1 MTEFDKLNLRVV
13 PIQDPLKFNKLPNFN
28 GYPLKWSDPA
38 NYCDWEERED
48 IYPGVQ
54 DWYVIPPARSTF
66 FQDGMEIGYWVLD
79 IDNHEG
85 DRFKEAIAFLKTC
98 NLPPSL
104 TIRTPSGGLHIYY
117 KALKEDLP
125 AQLGRNKEVDL
136 PIEIKVSTGVVAPNG
151 RDRVVIRDLPVAY
164 FTVTE
169 DNPIS
174 KIAKIKS
181 KKPNIAKKETDPNF
195 PIEEEPFPEVGPGDR
210 HNTLM
215 ATACSL
221 YTRGCPPEKI
231 QKWGEEFYLRTGRKQ
246 QLNEI
251 SNIVR
256 DAVNFIDEQ
265 EAEAEAEAEAEL
277 EELTQEAQQGT
288 PPQTSP
294 EPQQNASTTKDDT
307 TTISQPKPTLESI
320 LGPCEELTGWDAV
333 LAKSVFSDKGETK
346 QYIKEELKDI
356 PPEDRPFVRGMLD
369 PNKMRATWAST
380 PYKKQLQYESFK
392 DSVKMLLQK

>member
-13 PIQDPLKFNKLPNFN
+13 PIEDMEKFHKLPNYK
-28 GYPLKWSDPA
+28 GRPVKWSDPA

-48 IYPGVQ
+48 VYPGVK

-66 FQDGMEIGYWVLD
+66 IENGIEVGYWVMD

-85 DRFKEAIAFLKTC
+85 DNYKEAIKFLRSC
-98 NLPPSL
+98 NIPPSL

-125 AQLGRNKEVDL
+125 APLGRNKELDL

-151 RDRVVIRDLPVAY
+151 RDRVIIRDLPVAY

-174 KIAKIKS
+174 KIAKIKT
-181 KKPNIAKKETDPNF
+181 KRPRIAKKETDPNF
-195 PIEEEPFPEVGPGDR
+195 PIEEEPFPDVGPGDR

-221 YTRGCPPEKI
+221 YARGCPPEKI
-231 QKWGEEFYLRTGRKQ
+231 QEWGEEFYLRTGRKQ
-246 QLNEI
+246 QPNEI

-256 DAVNFIDEQ
+256 DAMNYIDED
-265 EAEAEAEAEAEL
+265 EAEAEAEL
-277 EELTQEAQQGT
+277 EELKQEAEEEEKK
-288 PPQTSP
+288 PQTFEDIFP
-294 EPQQNASTTKDDT
+294 GA
-307 TTISQPKPTLESI
+307 
-320 LGPCEELTGWDAV
+320 EELTGWEAV
-333 LAKSVFSDKGETK
+333 KAKALFSDRDETK
-346 QYIKEELKDI
+346 QYIKDELKNL
-356 PPEDRPFVRGMLD
+356 PPEDLPFARGMLN
-369 PNKMRATWAST
+369 PNKIRTTWAQAPQQT
-380 PYKKQLQYESFK
+380 QVKYEDFK
-392 DSVKMLLQK
+392 DSLKILMEKP

>member
-13 PIQDPLKFNKLPNFN
+13 PIQDPVKFNKLPNFN
-28 GYPLKWSDPA
+28 GCPLKWSDPSA
-38 NYCDWEERED
+38 WCDWEERED
-48 IYPGVQ
+48 IYPGVR
-54 DWYVIPPARSTF
+54 DWYVIPPVRSTF

-125 AQLGRNKEVDL
+125 AQLGRHKEVDL
-136 PIEIKVSTGVVAPNG
+136 PIEIKVSTGVVAPNS
-151 RDRVVIRDLPVAY
+151 RDRTIIKDLPVAY
-164 FTVTE
+164 FTITE

-174 KIAKIKS
+174 KIAKIKTKRS
-181 KKPNIAKKETDPNF
+181 NIAKKETDPNF

-221 YTRGCPPEKI
+221 YSRGCPPEKI
-231 QKWGEEFYLRTGRKQ
+231 QEWGEEFYFRTGRKQ
-246 QLNEI
+246 QPNEI

-256 DAVNFIDEQ
+256 DAMSYIDG
-265 EAEAEAEAEAEL
+265 AEEEAEAEL
-277 EELTQEAQQGT
+277 QELIQEA
-288 PPQTSP
+288 
-294 EPQQNASTTKDDT
+294 ETTFADIFPGAT
-307 TTISQPKPTLESI
+307 
-320 LGPCEELTGWDAV
+320 ELTGWEKV
-333 LAKSVFSDKGETK
+333 YSLAQFSTKEETK
-346 QYIKEELKDI
+346 DLIRQELQGCPDI
-356 PPEDRPFVRGMLD
+356 SLLKPLFSPST
-369 PNKMRATWAST
+369 MRTAWAAL
-380 PYKKQLQYESFK
+380 PYEKQLQYLYLKETIK
-392 DSVKMLLQK
+392 LLLQ

>member
-13 PIQDPLKFNKLPNFN
+13 PIQDPVKFHKLPNFN
-28 GYPLKWSDPA
+28 GYPVKWSDPA

-54 DWYVIPPARSTF
+54 DWYVVPPARSTF

-151 RDRVVIRDLPVAY
+151 RDRVIIRDLPVAY

-174 KIAKIKS
+174 KIAKLKT
-181 KKPNIAKKETDPNF
+181 KRPRIAKKETDPNF

-221 YTRGCPPEKI
+221 YARGCPPEKI
-231 QKWGEEFYLRTGRKQ
+231 QEWGEEFYLRTGRKQ
-246 QLNEI
+246 QPNEI
-251 SNIVR
+251 ANIVR
-256 DAVNFIDEQ
+256 DAMNYIDED
-265 EAEAEAEAEAEL
+265 EAEAEAEL
-277 EELTQEAQQGT
+277 TELVQEAEEDAQDNNVLTFEDIFPG
-288 PPQTSP
+288 
-294 EPQQNASTTKDDT
+294 A
-307 TTISQPKPTLESI
+307 
-320 LGPCEELTGWDAV
+320 EELTGWEAV
-333 LAKSVFSDKGETK
+333 KAKAIFSDRDEAK
-346 QYIKEELKDI
+346 QYIKDELKNL
-356 PPEDRPFVRGMLD
+356 PPEDLSFARGMLN
-369 PNKMRATWAST
+369 PNKIRTTWSQASQQT
-380 PYKKQLQYESFK
+380 QEKYEDFK
-392 DSVKMLLQK
+392 DSLKILMEKP